1 VIVVVTSGHSSVER
15 VRTAGDLVRSA
26 GLDLRFAA
34 LLHADATDVSSGLG
48 SLADS
53 STQKPPDR

>member
-1 VIVVVTSGHSSVER
+1 VTSGLSSVER

-34 LLHADATDVSSGLG
+34 LLHADDTDVSSGLG
-48 SLADS
+48 GAAQS
-53 STQKPPDR
+53 STRNPPGP

>member
-1 VIVVVTSGHSSVER
+1 VTSGLSSVER

-34 LLHADATDVSSGLG
+34 LLHADAADVSSGLG
-48 SLADS
+48 MSAES
-53 STQKPPDR
+53 SSPEPPGR

>member
-1 VIVVVTSGHSSVER
+1 VTSGHSSVER

-34 LLHADATDVSSGLG
+34 LLHADATDVSSGQGG
-48 SLADS
+48 SAES
-53 STQKPPDR
+53 TTQKPPDR